1 MHLLDQSIF
10 FSGLHFQKKLLQFCL
25 LLVGVSF
32 NQCSSDSVFQSF
44 SRSQPGT
51 SLCSLLSR
59 RWAQYHAI
67 DQTKRRV
74 SLLNI
79 FVE

>member
-1 MHLLDQSIF
+1 MHLLDQSIIF
-10 FSGLHFQKKLLQFCL
+10 PGLHFQKKLLQFCL
-25 LLVGVSF
+25 RLVGVSF

-59 RWAQYHAI
+59 RCAQYHAI